1 MPKYRYSCKKCGHN
15 NVFSLKINE
24 FKSLSSVD
32 NFQLF
37 CEECNSNDM
46 VRILNPAKS
55 KIERTK
61 EDLVKIAKDE
71 AIAITNKI
79 KEGNQSY
86 IRDIFGEK

>member
-1 MPKYRYSCKKCGHN
+1 MPKYRYSCRKCGHN

-24 FKSLSSVD
+24 FKNLSSVD

-37 CEECNSNDM
+37 CKNCNSPDM
-46 VRILNPAKS
+46 TRVLGESNS

-71 AIAITNKI
+71 ARAITNKI
-79 KEGNQSY
+79 KEGNQNY
-86 IRDIFGEK
+86 IRDIFGDK